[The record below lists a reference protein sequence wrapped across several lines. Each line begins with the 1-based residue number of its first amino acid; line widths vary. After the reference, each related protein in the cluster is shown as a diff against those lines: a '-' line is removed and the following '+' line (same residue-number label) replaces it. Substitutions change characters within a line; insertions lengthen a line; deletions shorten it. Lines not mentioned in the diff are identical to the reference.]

1 MGASQSSYVR
11 EAVKELLIA
20 DEDVEETDE
29 EIGRGQYSSVRIVKV
44 NGLLCASK
52 KLHKSYTDGKQQNDP
67 MVQRFVEECMR
78 MSKLR
83 HPNIVQFMGVHFGKS
98 PIPSLVMELMPTNL
112 GSFLDD
118 YRNVPNFVKN
128 SILFDV
134 SLGLLY
140 MHKQNPPII
149 HRNLT
154 VNSVLISNALHAKIT
169 DLGVAKVLDIKHSS
183 HPPRMS
189 ISPGSSICMPPEACV
204 EKPTYDSKLDIFS
217 FGHMIVHVVIQRWP
231 TPLPKLCCT
240 ELAEMK
246 SVQRTEIQRRENYIA
261 DMGSGNPLQK
271 LAVLCL
277 QDKPNLR
284 PTTAAV
290 AQEMQHL
297 FLETPPIY
305 SNPVEILEALENQR
319 TAAELKATVADLE
332 YKLQLNQKELISKAA
347 TIQELRGQLG
357 LPKSPKVIPRPIPR
371 RRNLPPKE
379 NLPPVPRPRAA
390 TSGALSRPT
399 RRGRSPSPTPPHP
412 AAAPETNGQMHPK
425 PHPRGFAYTT
435 TPGAAK
441 QPAVAADVQLAALLA
456 RQSDKLH
463 DN

>member
-1 MGASQSSYVR
+1 M
-11 EAVKELLIA
+11 KELLIA

-29 EIGRGQYSSVRIVKV
+29 EIGRGLYSSVDVVKV
-44 NGLLCASK
+44 NGLRCASK
-52 KLHKSYTDGKQQNDP
+52 RLHKSYTDGGKQQPNPNP

-112 GSFLDD
+112 GSFLEE
-118 YRNVPNFVKN
+118 YRNIPNYVKN

-140 MHKQNPPII
+140 MHKQNPPMI

-154 VNSVLISNALHAKIT
+154 VSKVLISNALNAKIT

-183 HPPRMS
+183 HAPRMS

-217 FGHMIVHVVIQRWP
+217 FGHMVVHVVIQRCP
-231 TPLPKLCCT
+231 TPLPELYYTDFAET
-240 ELAEMK
+240 ER
-246 SVQRTEIQRRENYIA
+246 VQRTEIQRRENYIA

-277 QDKPNLR
+277 QDKPTMR

-290 AQEMQHL
+290 VQEMEQL
-297 FLETPPIY
+297 FLTTPPTY

-319 TAAELKATVADLE
+319 IVPELKATVTDLE
-332 YKLQLNQKELISKAA
+332 LKLQLSQKELVAKAA
-347 TIQELRGQLG
+347 ALQELRGQLG
-357 LPKSPKVIPRPIPR
+357 LPKSPRVVGAKYLSAESTLKIRSYCMHVQW
-371 RRNLPPKE
+371 NL
-379 NLPPVPRPRAA
+379 
-390 TSGALSRPT
+390 S
-399 RRGRSPSPTPPHP
+399 
-412 AAAPETNGQMHPK
+412 
-425 PHPRGFAYTT
+425 
-435 TPGAAK
+435 
-441 QPAVAADVQLAALLA
+441 
-456 RQSDKLH
+456 
-463 DN
+463 